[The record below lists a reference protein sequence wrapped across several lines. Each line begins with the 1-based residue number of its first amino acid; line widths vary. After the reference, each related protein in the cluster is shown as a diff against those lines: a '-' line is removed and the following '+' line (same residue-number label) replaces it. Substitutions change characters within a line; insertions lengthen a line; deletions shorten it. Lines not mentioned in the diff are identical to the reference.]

1 MGKIG
6 NISAISVP
14 TQFEFVYLCF
24 CFEFTIF
31 WNLFSEHVFYVSVRL
46 VRREQFVRA
55 ENQSLCRS
63 FTCFCCLYWIPCSF
77 DRFEERQIVLAKSC
91 VLIGPYR
98 SLLNFYEH
106 SKLNC
111 KTYFK
116 CQLSTVNVWLCV
128 FLLVCFIGL
137 RFELHN
143 SKKMLLSLS
152 VYRCHFPMKVNL
164 NRYVSRHF
172 FFPSISLNAIKRVD
186 KIKLA
191 MNSKT
196 WKNPFVSSDATWFFI
211 RPFRIVKI
219 KVCFFLV
226 KVNLIM
232 KYLK

>member
-1 MGKIG
+1 MFYSAQKKSHKEFLSWREKKKFWFFIRRKKSEKNEKVKHLIQMGKIG

-77 DRFEERQIVLAKSC
+77 DRFEERQIELAKSC

-116 CQLSTVNVWLCV
+116 CQLSTVNV
-128 FLLVCFIGL
+128 
-137 RFELHN
+137 
-143 SKKMLLSLS
+143 
-152 VYRCHFPMKVNL
+152 
-164 NRYVSRHF
+164 
-172 FFPSISLNAIKRVD
+172 
-186 KIKLA
+186 
-191 MNSKT
+191 
-196 WKNPFVSSDATWFFI
+196 
-211 RPFRIVKI
+211 
-219 KVCFFLV
+219 
-226 KVNLIM
+226 
-232 KYLK
+232 